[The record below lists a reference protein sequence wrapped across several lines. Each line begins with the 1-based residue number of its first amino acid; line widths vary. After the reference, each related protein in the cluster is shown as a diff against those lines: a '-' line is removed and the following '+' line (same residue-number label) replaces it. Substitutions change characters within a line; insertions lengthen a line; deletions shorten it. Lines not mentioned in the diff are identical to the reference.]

1 MLKQTKYTVPKELIA
16 RANIA
21 IPNID
26 FRLTIN
32 KPTSDFFYD
41 PWVIRDEFKG
51 TVWDSILNTL
61 PEIVG
66 EARLIVLE
74 PGKAYQSHSDI
85 DDRFHLNIAGDNRSY
100 LINLDNLNMHSTKL
114 DYIWY
119 DLDASPKHSAV
130 NFGELDRIQ
139 LVVRKLL
146 QRNTLVNPVRIK
158 ISGDRFEFDD
168 RISKLLNHLNKKGYI
183 SDFNIRGESVY
194 VSIESAI
201 YYSTLALEK
210 FNRVKVEII

>member
-1 MLKQTKYTVPKELIA
+1 MLKPTSYTVPTELLEKA
-16 RANIA
+16 KHL

-32 KPTSDFFYD
+32 KPTGNFFYD
-41 PWVIRDEFKG
+41 PWIIRDEYKN
-51 TVWDSILNTL
+51 TIWEEILNSL
-61 PEIVG
+61 PEKVG

-100 LINLDNLNMHSTKL
+100 LVNLDTLTMYPTKS
-114 DYIWY
+114 DFKWH
-119 DLDASPKHSAV
+119 DLDASHRHSAV
-130 NFGELDRIQ
+130 NFGELDRVQ

-146 QRNTLVNPVRIK
+146 IDNKLTNPVKVK

-168 RISKLLNHLNKKGYI
+168 RISKLLNNLNKSGYI
-183 SDFNIRGESVY
+183 SNFDVKGDSVFL
-194 VSIESAI
+194 SMESAI
-201 YYSTLALEK
+201 YYSTLGQEK
-210 FNRVKVEII
+210 YKRVKVELV

>member
-1 MLKQTKYTVPKELIA
+1 MLKATNYLVPKELLENA
-16 RANIA
+16 KHS

-32 KPTSDFFYD
+32 KPTGNFFYD
-41 PWVIRDEFKG
+41 PWVVRDEFKN
-51 TVWDSILNTL
+51 TVWESILNTL
-61 PEIVG
+61 PEPMG

-100 LINLDNLNMHSTKL
+100 LINLDDLKMHPTKL
-114 DYIWY
+114 DYTWY
-119 DLDASPKHSAV
+119 DLDASPRHSAV
-130 NFGELDRIQ
+130 NFGEFDRIQ

-146 QRNTLVNPVRIK
+146 HRNTLSNPVRIK

-168 RISKLLNHLNKKGYI
+168 RISKLLNNLNKNGYI
-183 SDFNIRGESVY
+183 SDFSIEGESVCL
-194 VSIESAI
+194 SMESAM
-201 YYSTLALEK
+201 YQSTLAQEQYK
-210 FNRVKVEII
+210 RVKVELV